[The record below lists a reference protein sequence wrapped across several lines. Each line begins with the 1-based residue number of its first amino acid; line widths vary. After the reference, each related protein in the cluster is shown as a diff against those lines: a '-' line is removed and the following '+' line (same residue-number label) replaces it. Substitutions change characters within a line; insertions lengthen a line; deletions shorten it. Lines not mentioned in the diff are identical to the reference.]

1 MALSIILLQGSIS
14 ALTNF
19 ARVTGYT
26 EAIFAGFSADESVA
40 SAILNPRQYS
50 LHALFAVVQS
60 FVWSL
65 APLRVSAGGPDA
77 AKTP

>member
-1 MALSIILLQGSIS
+1 MVLSIILLQGSIS

-40 SAILNPRQYS
+40 SAILT
-50 LHALFAVVQS
+50 L
-60 FVWSL
+60 
-65 APLRVSAGGPDA
+65 
-77 AKTP
+77 